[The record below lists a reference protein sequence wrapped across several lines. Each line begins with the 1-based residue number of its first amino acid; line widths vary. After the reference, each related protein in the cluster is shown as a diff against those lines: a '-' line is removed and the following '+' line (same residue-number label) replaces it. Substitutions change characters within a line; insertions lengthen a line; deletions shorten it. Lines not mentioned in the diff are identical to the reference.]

1 MSQINKIIAGRYQLT
16 KLIGQGGMADVYEA
30 EDLILKRTV
39 AVKIMR
45 SSLTGDP
52 VYVTRF
58 HREASAAAALSHKN
72 IVKIYD
78 VGDENDDYYIV
89 MEYVPGQTLK
99 ELIHKRG
106 ALHYVEA
113 VDIMKQVVSATAK
126 AHSIGIIHRDLKP
139 QNIMVTDSGVVK
151 IGDFGIAS
159 IQSLSQ
165 VTQTDTIMGSLH
177 YLAPE
182 IARGEKATAQSDIY
196 ALGIVFYELL
206 RGEVPF
212 NGESPVNIAL
222 KHMRDE
228 IPSVRSFNPS
238 IPQSVEN
245 IIIKATAKNIKDRY
259 LSASEMLDDL
269 NHCLDA
275 EHLNDEKISFVYE
288 EDDDLATI
296 VAEDKDFFTQSQP
309 HLPVDETEDENEK
322 PKRSKKKMMFIIGG
336 SIIAALV
343 VLLAIYFLFLQP
355 AQSFEMPDVVN
366 LKEEEAITLLEQQ
379 ELKVAD
385 HITYELSDTVEDG
398 IVIES
403 DPVAKTMVKKGD
415 EVSLVVSSGKYI
427 VIEDYVGK
435 SYDTVAAELEEL
447 GFEVNQESRID
458 ESSKG
463 TILEQSLEEGEKVD
477 PNSTNKTIT
486 FVVSQGYQAE
496 VPNVYGQD
504 ITKAKSILEDAGF
517 VVKLSVLDPPT
528 SVEEIKTMKINVVER
543 QSLDAFTTVYKKGE
557 EITLYYYNTK
567 PEIPETPTE
576 NNNTNNTTTTPS
588 TDTPANSQPTTET
601 STQ

>member
-1 MSQINKIIAGRYQLT
+1 MSLVNKTIAGRYQL
-16 KLIGQGGMADVYEA
+16 KRLIGQGGMADVYEA
-30 EDLILKRTV
+30 EDLILGRTV

-72 IVKIYD
+72 IVEIYD
-78 VGDENDDYYIV
+78 VGDEKDDYYIV

-126 AHSIGIIHRDLKP
+126 AHAIGIIHRDLKP

-228 IPSVRSFNPS
+228 IPSVRAFNPS

-245 IIIKATAKNIKDRY
+245 IIMKATAKNIKDRY
-259 LSASEMLDDL
+259 LSASDMLDDL
-269 NHCLDA
+269 NHCLEA
-275 EHLNDEKISFVYE
+275 EHMNDEKITFDYQ
-288 EDDDLATI
+288 EDEDLATI
-296 VAEDKDFFTQSQP
+296 VADDKDFFTQTHT
-309 HLPVDETEDENEK
+309 HLPIEEEKEEK
-322 PKRSKKKMMFIIGG
+322 PSSRSHKKMVMIIGA
-336 SIIAALV
+336 SVVAVLVILMAL
-343 VLLAIYFLFLQP
+343 YFFVMKP
-355 AQSFEMPDVVN
+355 SQSFEMPDVLN
-366 LKEEEAITLLEQQ
+366 LNKDEAVTLLE
-379 ELKVAD
+379 EKDLKVSD
-385 HITYELSDTVEDG
+385 NITYELSDDVEEG
-398 IVIES
+398 KVISS
-403 DPVAKTMVKKGD
+403 DPVARTQVKKGD
-415 EVSLVVSSGKYI
+415 EVSLVVSSGQYI

-435 SYDTVAAELEEL
+435 DYDSVASQLEDL
-447 GFEVNQESRID
+447 GFDVKKEEKID
-458 ESSKG
+458 EKSKG
-463 TILEQSLEEGEKVD
+463 TILEQSLEVGKKID
-477 PNSTNKTIT
+477 PNSDDKSIT
-486 FVVSQGYQAE
+486 LTVSQGYSAV

-504 ITKAKSILEDAGF
+504 VQKAKSILEEAGF
-517 VVKLSVLDPPT
+517 VVELNVLDPPT

-557 EITLYYYNTK
+557 KITLDYYNTK
-567 PEIPETPTE
+567 PEIPETPAE
-576 NNNTNNTTTTPS
+576 NTPTTPE
-588 TDTPANSQPTTET
+588 TNTPATSQPSENQTITN
-601 STQ
+601 Q

>member
-1 MSQINKIIAGRYQLT
+1 MSLVNKTIAGRYQL
-16 KLIGQGGMADVYEA
+16 KRLIGQGGMADVYEA
-30 EDLILKRTV
+30 EDLILGRTV

-72 IVKIYD
+72 IVEIYD
-78 VGDENDDYYIV
+78 VGDEKDDYYIV

-126 AHSIGIIHRDLKP
+126 AHAIGIIHRDLKP

-228 IPSVRSFNPS
+228 IPSVRAFNPS

-245 IIIKATAKNIKDRY
+245 IIMKATAKNIKDRY
-259 LSASEMLDDL
+259 LSASDMLDDL
-269 NHCLDA
+269 NHCLEA
-275 EHLNDEKISFVYE
+275 EHMNDEKITFDYQ
-288 EDDDLATI
+288 EDEDLATI
-296 VAEDKDFFTQSQP
+296 VADDKDFFTQTHT
-309 HLPVDETEDENEK
+309 HLPIEEEKEEK
-322 PKRSKKKMMFIIGG
+322 PSSRSHKKMVMIIGA
-336 SIIAALV
+336 SVVAVLVILMAL
-343 VLLAIYFLFLQP
+343 YFFVMKP
-355 AQSFEMPDVVN
+355 SQSFEMPDVLN
-366 LKEEEAITLLEQQ
+366 LNKDEAVTLLE
-379 ELKVAD
+379 EKDLKVSD
-385 HITYELSDTVEDG
+385 NITYELSDDVEEG
-398 IVIES
+398 KVISS
-403 DPVAKTMVKKGD
+403 DPVARTQVKKGD
-415 EVSLVVSSGKYI
+415 EVNLVVSSGQYI

-435 SYDTVAAELEEL
+435 DYDSVASQLEDL
-447 GFEVNQESRID
+447 GFDVKKEEKID
-458 ESSKG
+458 EKSKG
-463 TILEQSLEEGEKVD
+463 TILEQSLEVGKKID
-477 PNSTNKTIT
+477 PNSDDKSIT
-486 FVVSQGYQAE
+486 LTVSQGYSAV

-504 ITKAKSILEDAGF
+504 IQKAKSILEEAGF
-517 VVKLSVLDPPT
+517 VVELNVLDPPT

-557 EITLYYYNTK
+557 KITLDYYNTK
-567 PEIPETPTE
+567 PEIPETPAQ
-576 NNNTNNTTTTPS
+576 NTPTTPE
-588 TDTPANSQPTTET
+588 TNTPATSQPSENQTITN
-601 STQ
+601 Q

>member
-1 MSQINKIIAGRYQLT
+1 MSLVNKTIAGRYQL
-16 KLIGQGGMADVYEA
+16 KRLIGQGGMADVYEA
-30 EDLILKRTV
+30 EDLILGRTV

-72 IVKIYD
+72 IVEIYD
-78 VGDENDDYYIV
+78 VGDEKDDYYIV

-126 AHSIGIIHRDLKP
+126 AHAIGIIHRDLKP

-228 IPSVRSFNPS
+228 IPSVRAFNPS

-245 IIIKATAKNIKDRY
+245 IIMKATAKNIKDRY
-259 LSASEMLDDL
+259 LSASDMLDDL
-269 NHCLDA
+269 NHCLEA
-275 EHLNDEKISFVYE
+275 EHMNDEKITFDYQ
-288 EDDDLATI
+288 EDEDLATI
-296 VAEDKDFFTQSQP
+296 VADDKD
-309 HLPVDETEDENEK
+309 
-322 PKRSKKKMMFIIGG
+322 
-336 SIIAALV
+336 
-343 VLLAIYFLFLQP
+343 
-355 AQSFEMPDVVN
+355 
-366 LKEEEAITLLEQQ
+366 
-379 ELKVAD
+379 
-385 HITYELSDTVEDG
+385 
-398 IVIES
+398 
-403 DPVAKTMVKKGD
+403 
-415 EVSLVVSSGKYI
+415 
-427 VIEDYVGK
+427 
-435 SYDTVAAELEEL
+435 
-447 GFEVNQESRID
+447 
-458 ESSKG
+458 
-463 TILEQSLEEGEKVD
+463 
-477 PNSTNKTIT
+477 
-486 FVVSQGYQAE
+486 
-496 VPNVYGQD
+496 
-504 ITKAKSILEDAGF
+504 
-517 VVKLSVLDPPT
+517 
-528 SVEEIKTMKINVVER
+528 
-543 QSLDAFTTVYKKGE
+543 
-557 EITLYYYNTK
+557 
-567 PEIPETPTE
+567 
-576 NNNTNNTTTTPS
+576 
-588 TDTPANSQPTTET
+588 
-601 STQ
+601 

>member
-1 MSQINKIIAGRYQLT
+1 MSLVNKTIAGRYQL
-16 KLIGQGGMADVYEA
+16 KRLIGQGGMADVYEA
-30 EDLILKRTV
+30 EDLILGRTV

-72 IVKIYD
+72 IVEIYD
-78 VGDENDDYYIV
+78 VGDEKDDYYIV

-126 AHSIGIIHRDLKP
+126 AHAIGIIHRDLKP

-228 IPSVRSFNPS
+228 IPSVRAFNPS

-245 IIIKATAKNIKDRY
+245 IIMKATAKNIKDRY
-259 LSASEMLDDL
+259 LSASDMLDDL
-269 NHCLDA
+269 NHCLEA
-275 EHLNDEKISFVYE
+275 EHMNDEKITFDYQ
-288 EDDDLATI
+288 EDEDLATI
-296 VAEDKDFFTQSQP
+296 VADDKDFFTQTHT
-309 HLPVDETEDENEK
+309 HLPIEEEKEEK
-322 PKRSKKKMMFIIGG
+322 PSSRSHKKMVMIIGA
-336 SIIAALV
+336 SVVAVLVILMAL
-343 VLLAIYFLFLQP
+343 YFFVMKP
-355 AQSFEMPDVVN
+355 SQSFEMPDVLN
-366 LKEEEAITLLEQQ
+366 LNKDEAVTLLE
-379 ELKVAD
+379 EKDLKVSD
-385 HITYELSDTVEDG
+385 NITYELSDDVEEG
-398 IVIES
+398 KVISS
-403 DPVAKTMVKKGD
+403 DPVARTQVKKGD
-415 EVSLVVSSGKYI
+415 EVSLVVSSGQYI
-427 VIEDYVGK
+427 VIENYVGK
-435 SYDTVAAELEEL
+435 DYDSVASQLEDL
-447 GFEVNQESRID
+447 GFDVKKEEKID
-458 ESSKG
+458 EKSKG
-463 TILEQSLEEGEKVD
+463 TILEQSLEVGKKID
-477 PNSTNKTIT
+477 PNSDDKSIT
-486 FVVSQGYQAE
+486 LTVSQGYSAV

-504 ITKAKSILEDAGF
+504 IQKAKSILEEAGF
-517 VVKLSVLDPPT
+517 VVELNVLDPPT

-557 EITLYYYNTK
+557 KITLDYYNTK
-567 PEIPETPTE
+567 PEIPETPAE
-576 NNNTNNTTTTPS
+576 NMPTTPE
-588 TDTPANSQPTTET
+588 TNTPATSQPSENQTITN
-601 STQ
+601 Q

>member
-1 MSQINKIIAGRYQLT
+1 MSLVNKTIAGRYQL
-16 KLIGQGGMADVYEA
+16 KRLIGQGGMADVYEA
-30 EDLILKRTV
+30 EDLILGRTV

-72 IVKIYD
+72 IVEIYD
-78 VGDENDDYYIV
+78 VGDEKDDYYIV

-126 AHSIGIIHRDLKP
+126 AHAIGIIHRDLKP

-228 IPSVRSFNPS
+228 IPSVRAFNPS

-245 IIIKATAKNIKDRY
+245 IIMKATAKNIKDRY
-259 LSASEMLDDL
+259 LSASDMLDDL
-269 NHCLDA
+269 NHCLEA
-275 EHLNDEKISFVYE
+275 EHMNDEKITFDYQ
-288 EDDDLATI
+288 EDEDLATI
-296 VAEDKDFFTQSQP
+296 VADDKDFFTQTHT
-309 HLPVDETEDENEK
+309 HLPIEEEKEEK
-322 PKRSKKKMMFIIGG
+322 PSSRSHKKMVMIIGA
-336 SIIAALV
+336 SVVAVLV
-343 VLLAIYFLFLQP
+343 ILMVLYFFVMKP
-355 AQSFEMPDVVN
+355 SQSFEMPDVLN
-366 LKEEEAITLLEQQ
+366 LNKDEAVTLLE
-379 ELKVAD
+379 EKDLKVSD
-385 HITYELSDTVEDG
+385 NITYELSDDVEEG
-398 IVIES
+398 KVISS
-403 DPVAKTMVKKGD
+403 DPVARTQVKKGD
-415 EVSLVVSSGKYI
+415 EVSLVVSSGQYI

-435 SYDTVAAELEEL
+435 DYGSVASQLEDL
-447 GFEVNQESRID
+447 GFDVKKEEKID
-458 ESSKG
+458 EKSKG
-463 TILEQSLEEGEKVD
+463 TILEQSLEVGKKID
-477 PNSTNKTIT
+477 PNSDDKSIT
-486 FVVSQGYQAE
+486 LTVSQGYSAV

-504 ITKAKSILEDAGF
+504 IQKAKSILEEAGF
-517 VVKLSVLDPPT
+517 VVELNVLDPPT

-557 EITLYYYNTK
+557 KITLDYYNTK
-567 PEIPETPTE
+567 PEIPETPAE
-576 NNNTNNTTTTPS
+576 NTPTTPE
-588 TDTPANSQPTTET
+588 TNTPATSQPSENQTITN
-601 STQ
+601 Q

>member
-1 MSQINKIIAGRYQLT
+1 MSLVNKTIAGRYQL
-16 KLIGQGGMADVYEA
+16 KRLIGQGGMADVYEA
-30 EDLILKRTV
+30 EDLILGRTV

-72 IVKIYD
+72 IVEIYD
-78 VGDENDDYYIV
+78 VGDEKDDYYIV

-126 AHSIGIIHRDLKP
+126 AHAIGIIHRDLKP

-228 IPSVRSFNPS
+228 IPSVRAFNPS

-245 IIIKATAKNIKDRY
+245 IIMKATAKNIKDRY
-259 LSASEMLDDL
+259 LSASDMLDDL
-269 NHCLDA
+269 NHCLEA
-275 EHLNDEKISFVYE
+275 EHMNDEKITFDYQ
-288 EDDDLATI
+288 EDEDLATI
-296 VAEDKDFFTQSQP
+296 VADDKDFFTQTHT
-309 HLPVDETEDENEK
+309 HLPIEEEKEEK
-322 PKRSKKKMMFIIGG
+322 PSSRSHKKMVMIIGA
-336 SIIAALV
+336 SVVAVLVILMAL
-343 VLLAIYFLFLQP
+343 YFFVMKP
-355 AQSFEMPDVVN
+355 SQSFEMPDVLN
-366 LKEEEAITLLEQQ
+366 LNKDEAVTLLE
-379 ELKVAD
+379 EKDLKVSD
-385 HITYELSDTVEDG
+385 NITYELSDDVEEGKG
-398 IVIES
+398 ISS
-403 DPVAKTMVKKGD
+403 DPVARTQVKKGD
-415 EVSLVVSSGKYI
+415 EVSLVVSSGQYI

-435 SYDTVAAELEEL
+435 DYDSVASQLEDL
-447 GFEVNQESRID
+447 GFDVKKEEKID
-458 ESSKG
+458 EKSKG
-463 TILEQSLEEGEKVD
+463 TILEQSLEVGKKID
-477 PNSTNKTIT
+477 PNSDDKSIT
-486 FVVSQGYQAE
+486 LTVSQGYSAV

-504 ITKAKSILEDAGF
+504 IQKAKSILEEAGF
-517 VVKLSVLDPPT
+517 VVELNVLDPPT

-557 EITLYYYNTK
+557 KITLDYYNTK
-567 PEIPETPTE
+567 PEIPETPAE
-576 NNNTNNTTTTPS
+576 NTPTTPE
-588 TDTPANSQPTTET
+588 TNTPATSQPSENQTITN
-601 STQ
+601 Q

>member
-1 MSQINKIIAGRYQLT
+1 MSMINKKIAGRYQL
-16 KLIGQGGMADVYEA
+16 KRLIGQGGMADVYEA
-30 EDLILKRTV
+30 EDLILGRTV

-72 IVKIYD
+72 IVEIYD
-78 VGDENDDYYIV
+78 VGDEKDDYYIV

-182 IARGEKATAQSDIY
+182 IARGEKASAQSDLY

-245 IIIKATAKNIKDRY
+245 IIMKATAKNIKDRY
-259 LSASEMLDDL
+259 LNASDMLDDL
-269 NHCLDA
+269 NHCLEA
-275 EHLNDEKISFVYE
+275 EHMNDEKITFDYQ
-288 EDDDLATI
+288 EDEDLATI
-296 VAEDKDFFTQSQP
+296 VADDKDFFTQTHT
-309 HLPVDETEDENEK
+309 HLPIEEEKEEK
-322 PKRSKKKMMFIIGG
+322 PSSRSHKKMVMIITA
-336 SIIAALV
+336 SVVAVLVILIAL
-343 VLLAIYFLFLQP
+343 YFFVMKP
-355 AQSFEMPDVVN
+355 SQSFEMPDVLN
-366 LKEEEAITLLEQQ
+366 LNEKEAITLLEQK
-379 ELKVAD
+379 ELKVANN
-385 HITYELSDTVEDG
+385 ITYELSDDVEEG
-398 IVIES
+398 KVISS
-403 DPVAKTMVKKGD
+403 DPVARTQVKKGD
-415 EVSLVVSSGKYI
+415 EVSLVVSSGQYI

-435 SYDTVAAELEEL
+435 NYDSVVSQLKDL
-447 GFEVNQESRID
+447 GFDVKKEEKID
-458 ESSKG
+458 EQSKG
-463 TILEQSLEEGEKVD
+463 TILEQSLDAGEKID
-477 PNSTNKTIT
+477 PNSDNKSIT
-486 FVVSQGYQAE
+486 LTVSQGYSAV

-504 ITKAKSILEDAGF
+504 IQKAKSILEEAGF
-517 VVKLSVLDPPT
+517 VVELNVLEPPT

-543 QSLDAFTTVYKKGE
+543 QSIDAFTTVYKKGE
-557 EITLYYYNTK
+557 KITLDYYNTK
-567 PEIPETPTE
+567 PEIPETPAE
-576 NNNTNNTTTTPS
+576 NTPTTPETNTPATSQPNENQTTT
-588 TDTPANSQPTTET
+588 NQ
-601 STQ
+601 

>member
-1 MSQINKIIAGRYQLT
+1 MSLVNKTIAGRYQL
-16 KLIGQGGMADVYEA
+16 KRLIGQGGMADVYEA
-30 EDLILKRTV
+30 EDLILGRTV

-72 IVKIYD
+72 IVEIYD
-78 VGDENDDYYIV
+78 VGDEKDDYYIV

-126 AHSIGIIHRDLKP
+126 AHAIGIIHRDLKP

-228 IPSVRSFNPS
+228 IPSVRAFNPS

-245 IIIKATAKNIKDRY
+245 IIMKATAKNIKDRY
-259 LSASEMLDDL
+259 LSASDMLDDL
-269 NHCLDA
+269 NHCLEA
-275 EHLNDEKISFVYE
+275 EHMNDEKITFDYQ
-288 EDDDLATI
+288 EDEDLATI
-296 VAEDKDFFTQSQP
+296 VADDKDFFTQTHT
-309 HLPVDETEDENEK
+309 HLPIEEEKEEK
-322 PKRSKKKMMFIIGG
+322 PSSRSHKKMVMIIGA
-336 SIIAALV
+336 SVVAVLVILMAL
-343 VLLAIYFLFLQP
+343 YFFVMKP
-355 AQSFEMPDVVN
+355 SQSFEMPDVVN
-366 LKEEEAITLLEQQ
+366 LTEAEAITLLEDRGLQV
-379 ELKVAD
+379 KGHV
-385 HITYELSDTVEDG
+385 TYELSDDVEEG
-398 IVIES
+398 KVIES
-403 DPVAKTMVKKGD
+403 DPLAKANVKKGD
-415 EVSLVVSSGKYI
+415 EVHLVVSSGQYI

-435 SYDTVAAELEEL
+435 DYDTIADQLEEL
-447 GFEVNQESRID
+447 GFKVNKEDRID
-458 ESSKG
+458 EASKG
-463 TILEQSLEEGEKVD
+463 TILEQSLDAGEKID
-477 PNSTNKTIT
+477 PNSDNKTIT
-486 FVVSQGYQAE
+486 LTVSQGYSAE

-504 ITKAKSILEDAGF
+504 IQKAKSILTEAGF
-517 VVKLSVLDPPT
+517 TVELSVLEPPT
-528 SVEEIKTMKINVVER
+528 SVEEIKTMKINVVEE
-543 QSLDAFTTVYKKGE
+543 QSLAAFTTVYKKGE
-557 EITLYYYNTK
+557 KIVLYYYDKK
-567 PEIPETPTE
+567 PEIPETPAENE
-576 NNNTNNTTTTPS
+576 NNNTTTPS
-588 TDTPANSQPTTET
+588 TDTPS
-601 STQ
+601 S

>member
-1 MSQINKIIAGRYQLT
+1 MSLVNKTIAGRYQL
-16 KLIGQGGMADVYEA
+16 KRLIGQGGMADVYEA
-30 EDLILKRTV
+30 EDLILGRTV

-72 IVKIYD
+72 IVEIYD
-78 VGDENDDYYIV
+78 VGDEKDDYYIV

-126 AHSIGIIHRDLKP
+126 AHAIGIIHRDLKP

-228 IPSVRSFNPS
+228 IPSVRAFNPS

-245 IIIKATAKNIKDRY
+245 IIMKATAKNIKDRY
-259 LSASEMLDDL
+259 LSASDMLDDL
-269 NHCLDA
+269 NHCLEA
-275 EHLNDEKISFVYE
+275 EHMNDEKITFDYQ
-288 EDDDLATI
+288 EDEDLATI
-296 VAEDKDFFTQSQP
+296 VADDKDFFTQTHT
-309 HLPVDETEDENEK
+309 HLPIEEEKEEK
-322 PKRSKKKMMFIIGG
+322 PSSRSHKKMVMIIGA
-336 SIIAALV
+336 SVVAVLVILMAL
-343 VLLAIYFLFLQP
+343 YFFVMKP
-355 AQSFEMPDVVN
+355 SQSFEMPDVLN
-366 LKEEEAITLLEQQ
+366 LNKDEAVTLLE
-379 ELKVAD
+379 EKDLKVSD
-385 HITYELSDTVEDG
+385 NITYELSDDVEEG
-398 IVIES
+398 KVISS
-403 DPVAKTMVKKGD
+403 DPVARTQVKKGD
-415 EVSLVVSSGKYI
+415 EVSLVVSSGQYI

-435 SYDTVAAELEEL
+435 DYDSVASQLEDL
-447 GFEVNQESRID
+447 GFDVKKEEKID
-458 ESSKG
+458 EKSRG
-463 TILEQSLEEGEKVD
+463 TILEQSLEVGKKID
-477 PNSTNKTIT
+477 PNSDDKSIT
-486 FVVSQGYQAE
+486 LTVSQGYSAV

-504 ITKAKSILEDAGF
+504 IQKAKSILEEAGF
-517 VVKLSVLDPPT
+517 VVELNVLDPPT

-557 EITLYYYNTK
+557 KITLDYYNTK
-567 PEIPETPTE
+567 PEIPETPAE
-576 NNNTNNTTTTPS
+576 NTPTTPE
-588 TDTPANSQPTTET
+588 TNTPATSQPSENQTITN
-601 STQ
+601 Q

>member
-1 MSQINKIIAGRYQLT
+1 MSLVNKTIAGRYQL
-16 KLIGQGGMADVYEA
+16 KRLIGQGGMADVYEA
-30 EDLILKRTV
+30 EDLILGRTV

-72 IVKIYD
+72 IVEIYD
-78 VGDENDDYYIV
+78 VGDEKDDYYIV

-126 AHSIGIIHRDLKP
+126 AHAIGIIHRDLKP

-228 IPSVRSFNPS
+228 IPSVRAFNPS

-245 IIIKATAKNIKDRY
+245 IIMKATAKNIKDRY
-259 LSASEMLDDL
+259 LSASDMLDDL
-269 NHCLDA
+269 NHCLEA
-275 EHLNDEKISFVYE
+275 EHMNDEKITFDYQ
-288 EDDDLATI
+288 EDEDLATI
-296 VAEDKDFFTQSQP
+296 VADDKDFFTQTHT
-309 HLPVDETEDENEK
+309 HLPIEEEKEEK
-322 PKRSKKKMMFIIGG
+322 PSSRSHKKMVMIIGA
-336 SIIAALV
+336 SVVAVLVILMAL
-343 VLLAIYFLFLQP
+343 YFFVMKP
-355 AQSFEMPDVVN
+355 SQSFEMPDVLN
-366 LKEEEAITLLEQQ
+366 LNKDEAVTLLE
-379 ELKVAD
+379 EKDLKVSD
-385 HITYELSDTVEDG
+385 NITYELSDDVEEG
-398 IVIES
+398 KVISS
-403 DPVAKTMVKKGD
+403 DPVARTQVKKGN
-415 EVSLVVSSGKYI
+415 EVSLVVSSGQYI

-435 SYDTVAAELEEL
+435 DYDSVASQLEDL
-447 GFEVNQESRID
+447 GFDVKKEEKID
-458 ESSKG
+458 EKSIG
-463 TILEQSLEEGEKVD
+463 TILEQSLEVGKKID
-477 PNSTNKTIT
+477 PNSDDKSIT
-486 FVVSQGYQAE
+486 LTVSQGYSAV

-504 ITKAKSILEDAGF
+504 IQKAKSILEEAGF
-517 VVKLSVLDPPT
+517 VVELNVLDPPT

-557 EITLYYYNTK
+557 KITLDYYNTK
-567 PEIPETPTE
+567 PEIPETPAE
-576 NNNTNNTTTTPS
+576 NTPTTPE
-588 TDTPANSQPTTET
+588 TNTPATSQPSENQTITN
-601 STQ
+601 Q

>member
-1 MSQINKIIAGRYQLT
+1 MSLVNKTIAGRYQL
-16 KLIGQGGMADVYEA
+16 KRLIGQGGMADVYEA
-30 EDLILKRTV
+30 EDLILGRTV

-72 IVKIYD
+72 IVEIYD
-78 VGDENDDYYIV
+78 VGDEKDDYYIV

-126 AHSIGIIHRDLKP
+126 AHAIGIIHRDLKP

-228 IPSVRSFNPS
+228 IPSVRAFNPS

-245 IIIKATAKNIKDRY
+245 IIMKATAKNIKDRY
-259 LSASEMLDDL
+259 LSASDMLDDL
-269 NHCLDA
+269 NHCLEA
-275 EHLNDEKISFVYE
+275 EHMNDEKITFDYQ
-288 EDDDLATI
+288 EDEDLATI
-296 VAEDKDFFTQSQP
+296 VADDKDFFTQTHT
-309 HLPVDETEDENEK
+309 HLPIEEEKEEK
-322 PKRSKKKMMFIIGG
+322 PSSRSHKKMVMIIGA
-336 SIIAALV
+336 SVVAVLVILIAL
-343 VLLAIYFLFLQP
+343 YFFVMKP
-355 AQSFEMPDVVN
+355 SQSFEMPDVLN
-366 LKEEEAITLLEQQ
+366 LNKDEAVTLLE
-379 ELKVAD
+379 EKDLKVSD
-385 HITYELSDTVEDG
+385 NITYELSDDVEEG
-398 IVIES
+398 KVISS
-403 DPVAKTMVKKGD
+403 DPVARTQVKKGD
-415 EVSLVVSSGKYI
+415 EVSLVVSSGQYI

-435 SYDTVAAELEEL
+435 DYDSVASQLEDL
-447 GFEVNQESRID
+447 GFDVKKEEKID
-458 ESSKG
+458 EKSKG
-463 TILEQSLEEGEKVD
+463 TILEQSLEVGKKID
-477 PNSTNKTIT
+477 PNSDDKSIT
-486 FVVSQGYQAE
+486 LTVSQGYSAV

-504 ITKAKSILEDAGF
+504 IQKAKSILEEAGF
-517 VVKLSVLDPPT
+517 VVELNVLDPPT

-557 EITLYYYNTK
+557 KITLDYYNTK
-567 PEIPETPTE
+567 PEIPETPAG
-576 NNNTNNTTTTPS
+576 NTPTTPE
-588 TDTPANSQPTTET
+588 TNTPATSQPSENQTITN
-601 STQ
+601 Q

>member
-1 MSQINKIIAGRYQLT
+1 MSLVNKTIAGRYQL
-16 KLIGQGGMADVYEA
+16 KRLIGQGGMADVYEA
-30 EDLILKRTV
+30 EDLILGRTV

-72 IVKIYD
+72 IVEIYD
-78 VGDENDDYYIV
+78 VGDEKDDYYIV

-126 AHSIGIIHRDLKP
+126 AHAIGIIHRDLKP

-151 IGDFGIAS
+151 IGDFGIVS

-228 IPSVRSFNPS
+228 IPSVRAFNPS

-245 IIIKATAKNIKDRY
+245 IIMKATAKNIKDRY
-259 LSASEMLDDL
+259 LSASDMLDDL
-269 NHCLDA
+269 NHCLEA
-275 EHLNDEKISFVYE
+275 EHMNDEKITFDYQ
-288 EDDDLATI
+288 EDEDLATI
-296 VAEDKDFFTQSQP
+296 VADDKDFFTQTHT
-309 HLPVDETEDENEK
+309 HLPIEEEKEEK
-322 PKRSKKKMMFIIGG
+322 PSSRSHKKMVMIIGA
-336 SIIAALV
+336 SVVAVLVILMAL
-343 VLLAIYFLFLQP
+343 YFFVMKP
-355 AQSFEMPDVVN
+355 SQSFEMPDVLN
-366 LKEEEAITLLEQQ
+366 LNKDEAVTLLE
-379 ELKVAD
+379 EKDLKVSD
-385 HITYELSDTVEDG
+385 NITYELSDDVEEG
-398 IVIES
+398 KVISS
-403 DPVAKTMVKKGD
+403 DPVARTQVKKGD
-415 EVSLVVSSGKYI
+415 EVSLVVSSGQYI
-427 VIEDYVGK
+427 VIENYVGK
-435 SYDTVAAELEEL
+435 DYDSVASQLEDL
-447 GFEVNQESRID
+447 GFDVKKEEKID
-458 ESSKG
+458 EKSKG
-463 TILEQSLEEGEKVD
+463 TILEQSLEVGKKID
-477 PNSTNKTIT
+477 PNSDDKSIT
-486 FVVSQGYQAE
+486 LTVSQGYSAV

-504 ITKAKSILEDAGF
+504 IQKARSILEEAGF
-517 VVKLSVLDPPT
+517 VVELNVLDPPT
-528 SVEEIKTMKINVVER
+528 SVEEIKTMKINVVEK

-557 EITLYYYNTK
+557 KITLDYYNTK
-567 PEIPETPTE
+567 PEIPETPAE
-576 NNNTNNTTTTPS
+576 NTPTTPE
-588 TDTPANSQPTTET
+588 TNTPATSQPSENQTITN
-601 STQ
+601 Q

>member
-1 MSQINKIIAGRYQLT
+1 MSLVNKTIAGRYQL
-16 KLIGQGGMADVYEA
+16 KRLIGQGGMADVYEA
-30 EDLILKRTV
+30 EDLILGRTV

-72 IVKIYD
+72 IVEIYD
-78 VGDENDDYYIV
+78 VGDEKDDYYIV

-126 AHSIGIIHRDLKP
+126 AHAIGIIHRDLKP

-228 IPSVRSFNPS
+228 IPSVRAFNPS

-245 IIIKATAKNIKDRY
+245 IIMKATAKNIKDRY
-259 LSASEMLDDL
+259 LSASDMLDDL
-269 NHCLDA
+269 NHCLEA
-275 EHLNDEKISFVYE
+275 EHMNDEKITFDYQ
-288 EDDDLATI
+288 EDEDLATI
-296 VAEDKDFFTQSQP
+296 VADDKDFFTQTHT
-309 HLPVDETEDENEK
+309 HLPIEEEKEEK
-322 PKRSKKKMMFIIGG
+322 PSSRSHKKMVMIIGA
-336 SIIAALV
+336 SVVAVLVILMAL
-343 VLLAIYFLFLQP
+343 YFFVMKP
-355 AQSFEMPDVVN
+355 SQSFEMPDVLN
-366 LKEEEAITLLEQQ
+366 LNKDEAVTLLE
-379 ELKVAD
+379 EKDLKVSD
-385 HITYELSDTVEDG
+385 NITYELSDDVEEG
-398 IVIES
+398 KVISS
-403 DPVAKTMVKKGD
+403 DPVARTQVKKGE
-415 EVSLVVSSGKYI
+415 EVSLVVSSGQYI
-427 VIEDYVGK
+427 VIENYVGK
-435 SYDTVAAELEEL
+435 DYDSVVSQLEDL
-447 GFEVNQESRID
+447 GFDVKKEEKID
-458 ESSKG
+458 EKSKG
-463 TILEQSLEEGEKVD
+463 TILEQSLEVGKKID
-477 PNSTNKTIT
+477 PNSDDKSIT
-486 FVVSQGYQAE
+486 LTVSQGYSAV

-504 ITKAKSILEDAGF
+504 IQKAKSILEEAGF
-517 VVKLSVLDPPT
+517 VVELNVLDPPT

-557 EITLYYYNTK
+557 KITLDYYNTK
-567 PEIPETPTE
+567 PEIPETPAE
-576 NNNTNNTTTTPS
+576 NTPTTPE
-588 TDTPANSQPTTET
+588 TNTPATSQPSENQTITN
-601 STQ
+601 Q

>member
-1 MSQINKIIAGRYQLT
+1 MSLVNKTIAGRYQL
-16 KLIGQGGMADVYEA
+16 KRLIGQGGMADVYEA
-30 EDLILKRTV
+30 EDLILGRTV

-72 IVKIYD
+72 IVEIYD
-78 VGDENDDYYIV
+78 VGDEKDDYYIV

-126 AHSIGIIHRDLKP
+126 AHAIGIIHRDLKP

-228 IPSVRSFNPS
+228 IPSVRVFNPS

-245 IIIKATAKNIKDRY
+245 IIMKATAKNIKDRY
-259 LSASEMLDDL
+259 LSASDMLDDL
-269 NHCLDA
+269 NHCLEA
-275 EHLNDEKISFVYE
+275 EHMNDEKITFDYQ
-288 EDDDLATI
+288 EDEDLATI
-296 VAEDKDFFTQSQP
+296 VADDKDFFTQTHT
-309 HLPVDETEDENEK
+309 HLPIEEEKEEK
-322 PKRSKKKMMFIIGG
+322 PSSRSHKKMVMIIGA
-336 SIIAALV
+336 SVVAVLVILMAL
-343 VLLAIYFLFLQP
+343 YFFVMKP
-355 AQSFEMPDVVN
+355 SQSFEMPDVLN
-366 LKEEEAITLLEQQ
+366 LNKDEAVTLLE
-379 ELKVAD
+379 EKDLKVSD
-385 HITYELSDTVEDG
+385 NITYELSDDVEEG
-398 IVIES
+398 KVISS
-403 DPVAKTMVKKGD
+403 DPVARTQVKKGD
-415 EVSLVVSSGKYI
+415 EVSLVVSSGQYI

-435 SYDTVAAELEEL
+435 DYDSVASQLEDL
-447 GFEVNQESRID
+447 GFDVKKEEKID
-458 ESSKG
+458 EKSKG
-463 TILEQSLEEGEKVD
+463 TILEQSLEVGKKID
-477 PNSTNKTIT
+477 PNSDDKSIT
-486 FVVSQGYQAE
+486 LTVSQGYSAV

-504 ITKAKSILEDAGF
+504 IQKAKSILEEAGF
-517 VVKLSVLDPPT
+517 VVELNVLDPPT

-557 EITLYYYNTK
+557 KITLDYYNTK
-567 PEIPETPTE
+567 PEIPETPAE
-576 NNNTNNTTTTPS
+576 NTPTTPE
-588 TDTPANSQPTTET
+588 TNTPATSQPSENQTITN
-601 STQ
+601 Q

>member
-1 MSQINKIIAGRYQLT
+1 MSLVNKTIAGRYQL
-16 KLIGQGGMADVYEA
+16 KRLIGQGGMADVYEA
-30 EDLILKRTV
+30 EDLILGRTV

-72 IVKIYD
+72 IVEIYD
-78 VGDENDDYYIV
+78 VGDEKDDYYIV

-126 AHSIGIIHRDLKP
+126 AHAIGIIHRDLKP

-228 IPSVRSFNPS
+228 IPSVRAFNPS

-245 IIIKATAKNIKDRY
+245 IIMKATAKNIKDRY
-259 LSASEMLDDL
+259 LSASDMLDDL
-269 NHCLDA
+269 NHCLEA
-275 EHLNDEKISFVYE
+275 EHMNDEKITFDYQ
-288 EDDDLATI
+288 EDEDLATI
-296 VAEDKDFFTQSQP
+296 VADDKDFFTQTHT
-309 HLPVDETEDENEK
+309 HLPIEEEKEEK
-322 PKRSKKKMMFIIGG
+322 PSSRSHKKMVMIIGA
-336 SIIAALV
+336 SVVAVLVILMAL
-343 VLLAIYFLFLQP
+343 YFFVMKP
-355 AQSFEMPDVVN
+355 SQSFEMPDVLN
-366 LKEEEAITLLEQQ
+366 LNKDEAVTLLE
-379 ELKVAD
+379 EKDLKVSD
-385 HITYELSDTVEDG
+385 NITYELSDDVEEG
-398 IVIES
+398 KVISS
-403 DPVAKTMVKKGD
+403 DPVARTQVKKGD
-415 EVSLVVSSGKYI
+415 EVSLVVSSGQYI

-435 SYDTVAAELEEL
+435 DYDSVASQLEDL
-447 GFEVNQESRID
+447 GFDVKKEEKID
-458 ESSKG
+458 EKSKG
-463 TILEQSLEEGEKVD
+463 TILEQSLEVGKKID
-477 PNSTNKTIT
+477 PNSDDKSIT
-486 FVVSQGYQAE
+486 LTVSQGYSAV

-504 ITKAKSILEDAGF
+504 IQKARSILEEAGF
-517 VVKLSVLDPPT
+517 VVELNVLD
-528 SVEEIKTMKINVVER
+528 S
-543 QSLDAFTTVYKKGE
+543 
-557 EITLYYYNTK
+557 
-567 PEIPETPTE
+567 
-576 NNNTNNTTTTPS
+576 
-588 TDTPANSQPTTET
+588 ANFC
-601 STQ
+601 

>member
-1 MSQINKIIAGRYQLT
+1 MSLVNKTIAGRYQL
-16 KLIGQGGMADVYEA
+16 KRLIGQGGMADVYEA
-30 EDLILKRTV
+30 EDLILGRTV

-72 IVKIYD
+72 IVEIYD
-78 VGDENDDYYIV
+78 VGDEKDDYYIV

-126 AHSIGIIHRDLKP
+126 AHAIGIIHRDLKP

-228 IPSVRSFNPS
+228 IPSVRAFNPS

-245 IIIKATAKNIKDRY
+245 IIMKATAKNIKDRY
-259 LSASEMLDDL
+259 LSASDMLDDL
-269 NHCLDA
+269 NHCLEA
-275 EHLNDEKISFVYE
+275 EHMNDEKITFDYQ
-288 EDDDLATI
+288 EDEDLATI
-296 VAEDKDFFTQSQP
+296 VADDKDFFTQTHT
-309 HLPVDETEDENEK
+309 HLPIEEEKEEK
-322 PKRSKKKMMFIIGG
+322 PSSRSHKKMVMIIGA
-336 SIIAALV
+336 SVLAVLDILMAL
-343 VLLAIYFLFLQP
+343 YFFVMKP
-355 AQSFEMPDVVN
+355 SQSFEMPDVLN
-366 LKEEEAITLLEQQ
+366 LNKDEAVTLLE
-379 ELKVAD
+379 EKDLKVSD
-385 HITYELSDTVEDG
+385 NITYELSDDVEEG
-398 IVIES
+398 KVISS
-403 DPVAKTMVKKGD
+403 DPVARTQVKKGD
-415 EVSLVVSSGKYI
+415 EVSLVVSSGQYI
-427 VIEDYVGK
+427 VIENYVGK
-435 SYDTVAAELEEL
+435 DYDSVASQLEDL
-447 GFEVNQESRID
+447 GFDVKKEEKID
-458 ESSKG
+458 EKSKG
-463 TILEQSLEEGEKVD
+463 TILEQSLEVGKKID
-477 PNSTNKTIT
+477 PNSDDKSIT
-486 FVVSQGYQAE
+486 LTVSQGYSAV

-504 ITKAKSILEDAGF
+504 IQKAKSILEEAGF
-517 VVKLSVLDPPT
+517 VVELNVLDPPT
-528 SVEEIKTMKINVVER
+528 SVEEIKTMKINVVEK

-557 EITLYYYNTK
+557 KITLDYYNTK
-567 PEIPETPTE
+567 PEIPETPAE
-576 NNNTNNTTTTPS
+576 NTPTTPE
-588 TDTPANSQPTTET
+588 TNTPATSQPSENQTITN
-601 STQ
+601 Q

>member
-1 MSQINKIIAGRYQLT
+1 MSLVNKTIAGRYQL
-16 KLIGQGGMADVYEA
+16 KRLIGQGGMADVYEA
-30 EDLILKRTV
+30 EDLILGRTV

-72 IVKIYD
+72 IVEIYD
-78 VGDENDDYYIV
+78 VGDEKDDYYIV

-126 AHSIGIIHRDLKP
+126 AHAIGIIHRDLKP

-228 IPSVRSFNPS
+228 IPSVRAFNPS

-245 IIIKATAKNIKDRY
+245 IIMKATAKNIKDRY
-259 LSASEMLDDL
+259 LSASDMLDDL
-269 NHCLDA
+269 NHCLEA
-275 EHLNDEKISFVYE
+275 EHMNDEKITFDYQ
-288 EDDDLATI
+288 EDEDLATI
-296 VAEDKDFFTQSQP
+296 VADDKDFFTQTHT
-309 HLPVDETEDENEK
+309 HLPIEEEKEEK
-322 PKRSKKKMMFIIGG
+322 PSSRSHKKMVMIIGA
-336 SIIAALV
+336 SVVAVLVILMAL
-343 VLLAIYFLFLQP
+343 YFFVMKP
-355 AQSFEMPDVVN
+355 SQSFEMPDVLN
-366 LKEEEAITLLEQQ
+366 LNKDEAVTLLE
-379 ELKVAD
+379 EKGLKVSD
-385 HITYELSDTVEDG
+385 NITYELSDDVEEG
-398 IVIES
+398 KVISS
-403 DPVAKTMVKKGD
+403 DPVARTQVKKGD
-415 EVSLVVSSGKYI
+415 EVSLVVSSGQYI
-427 VIEDYVGK
+427 VIENYVGK
-435 SYDTVAAELEEL
+435 DYDSVASQLEDL
-447 GFEVNQESRID
+447 GFDVKKEEKID
-458 ESSKG
+458 EKSKG
-463 TILEQSLEEGEKVD
+463 TILEQSLEVGKKID
-477 PNSTNKTIT
+477 PNSDDKSIT
-486 FVVSQGYQAE
+486 LTVSQGYSAV

-504 ITKAKSILEDAGF
+504 IQKAKSILEEAGF
-517 VVKLSVLDPPT
+517 VVELNVLDPPT

-557 EITLYYYNTK
+557 KITLDYYNTK
-567 PEIPETPTE
+567 PEIPETPAG
-576 NNNTNNTTTTPS
+576 NTPTTPE
-588 TDTPANSQPTTET
+588 TNTPATSQPSENQTITN
-601 STQ
+601 Q

>member
-1 MSQINKIIAGRYQLT
+1 MSLVNKTIAGRYQL
-16 KLIGQGGMADVYEA
+16 KRLIGQGGMADVYEA
-30 EDLILKRTV
+30 EDLILGRTV

-72 IVKIYD
+72 IVEIYD
-78 VGDENDDYYIV
+78 VGDEKDDYYIV

-126 AHSIGIIHRDLKP
+126 AHAIGIIHRDLKP

-228 IPSVRSFNPS
+228 IPSVRAFNPS

-245 IIIKATAKNIKDRY
+245 IIMKATAKNIKDRY
-259 LSASEMLDDL
+259 LSASDMLDDL
-269 NHCLDA
+269 NHCLEA
-275 EHLNDEKISFVYE
+275 EHMNDEKITFDYQ
-288 EDDDLATI
+288 EDEDLATI
-296 VAEDKDFFTQSQP
+296 VADDKDFFTQTHT
-309 HLPVDETEDENEK
+309 HLPIEEEKEEK
-322 PKRSKKKMMFIIGG
+322 PSSRSHKKTVMIIGA
-336 SIIAALV
+336 SVVAVLVILMAL
-343 VLLAIYFLFLQP
+343 YFFVMKP
-355 AQSFEMPDVVN
+355 SQSFEMPDVLN
-366 LKEEEAITLLEQQ
+366 LNKDEAVTLLE
-379 ELKVAD
+379 EKDLKVSD
-385 HITYELSDTVEDG
+385 NITYELSDDVEEG
-398 IVIES
+398 KVISS
-403 DPVAKTMVKKGD
+403 DPVARTQVKKGD
-415 EVSLVVSSGKYI
+415 EVSLVVSSGQYI
-427 VIEDYVGK
+427 VIENYVGK
-435 SYDTVAAELEEL
+435 DYDSVASQLEDL
-447 GFEVNQESRID
+447 GFDVKKEEKID
-458 ESSKG
+458 EKSKG
-463 TILEQSLEEGEKVD
+463 TILEQSLEVGKKID
-477 PNSTNKTIT
+477 PNSDDKSIT
-486 FVVSQGYQAE
+486 LTVSQGYSAV

-504 ITKAKSILEDAGF
+504 IQKAKSILEEAGF
-517 VVKLSVLDPPT
+517 VVELNVLDPPT

-557 EITLYYYNTK
+557 KITLDYYNTK
-567 PEIPETPTE
+567 PEIPETPAE
-576 NNNTNNTTTTPS
+576 NTPTTPE
-588 TDTPANSQPTTET
+588 TNTPATSQPSENQTITN
-601 STQ
+601 Q

>member
-1 MSQINKIIAGRYQLT
+1 MSLVNKTIAGRYQL
-16 KLIGQGGMADVYEA
+16 KRLIGQGGMADVYEA
-30 EDLILKRTV
+30 EDLILGRTV

-72 IVKIYD
+72 IVEIYD
-78 VGDENDDYYIV
+78 VGDEKDDYYIV

-126 AHSIGIIHRDLKP
+126 AHAIGIIHRDLKP

-228 IPSVRSFNPS
+228 IPSVRAFNPS

-245 IIIKATAKNIKDRY
+245 IIMKATAKNIKDRY
-259 LSASEMLDDL
+259 LSASDMLDDL
-269 NHCLDA
+269 NHCLEA
-275 EHLNDEKISFVYE
+275 EHMNDEKITFDYQ
-288 EDDDLATI
+288 EDEDLATI
-296 VAEDKDFFTQSQP
+296 VADDKDFFTQTHT
-309 HLPVDETEDENEK
+309 HLPIEEEKEEK
-322 PKRSKKKMMFIIGG
+322 PSSRSHKKMVMIIGA
-336 SIIAALV
+336 SVVAVLVILMAL
-343 VLLAIYFLFLQP
+343 YFFVMKP
-355 AQSFEMPDVVN
+355 SQSFEMPDVLN
-366 LKEEEAITLLEQQ
+366 LNKDEAVTLLE
-379 ELKVAD
+379 EKDLKVSD
-385 HITYELSDTVEDG
+385 NITYELSDDVEEG
-398 IVIES
+398 KVISS
-403 DPVAKTMVKKGD
+403 DPVARTQVKKGE
-415 EVSLVVSSGKYI
+415 EVSLVVSSGQYI
-427 VIEDYVGK
+427 VIENYVGK
-435 SYDTVAAELEEL
+435 DYDSVASQLEDL
-447 GFEVNQESRID
+447 GFDVKKEEKID
-458 ESSKG
+458 EKSKG
-463 TILEQSLEEGEKVD
+463 TILEQSLEVGKKID
-477 PNSTNKTIT
+477 PNSDDKSIT
-486 FVVSQGYQAE
+486 LTVSQGYSAI

-504 ITKAKSILEDAGF
+504 IQKAKSILEEAGF
-517 VVKLSVLDPPT
+517 VVELNVLDPPT

-557 EITLYYYNTK
+557 KITLDYYNTK
-567 PEIPETPTE
+567 PEIPETPAE
-576 NNNTNNTTTTPS
+576 NTPTTPE
-588 TDTPANSQPTTET
+588 TNTPATSQPSENQTITN
-601 STQ
+601 Q

>member
-1 MSQINKIIAGRYQLT
+1 MSLVNKTIAGRYQL
-16 KLIGQGGMADVYEA
+16 KRLIGQGGMADVYEA
-30 EDLILKRTV
+30 EDLILGRTV

-72 IVKIYD
+72 IVEIYD
-78 VGDENDDYYIV
+78 VGDEKDDYYIV

-126 AHSIGIIHRDLKP
+126 AHAIGIIHRDLKP

-228 IPSVRSFNPS
+228 IPSVRAFNPS

-245 IIIKATAKNIKDRY
+245 IIMKATAKNIKDRY
-259 LSASEMLDDL
+259 LSASDMLDDL
-269 NHCLDA
+269 NHCLEA
-275 EHLNDEKISFVYE
+275 EHMNDEKITFDYQ
-288 EDDDLATI
+288 EDEDLATI
-296 VAEDKDFFTQSQP
+296 VADDKDFFTQTHT
-309 HLPVDETEDENEK
+309 HLPIEEEKEEK
-322 PKRSKKKMMFIIGG
+322 PSSRSHKKMVMIIGA
-336 SIIAALV
+336 SVVAVLVILMAL
-343 VLLAIYFLFLQP
+343 YFFVMKP
-355 AQSFEMPDVVN
+355 SQSFEMPDVLN
-366 LKEEEAITLLEQQ
+366 LNKDEAVTLLE
-379 ELKVAD
+379 EKDLKVSD
-385 HITYELSDTVEDG
+385 NITYELSDDVEEG
-398 IVIES
+398 KVISS
-403 DPVAKTMVKKGD
+403 DPVARTQVKKGD
-415 EVSLVVSSGKYI
+415 EVSLVVSSGQYI
-427 VIEDYVGK
+427 VIENYVGK
-435 SYDTVAAELEEL
+435 DYDSVASQLEDL
-447 GFEVNQESRID
+447 GFDVKKEEKID
-458 ESSKG
+458 EKSKG
-463 TILEQSLEEGEKVD
+463 TILEQSLEVGKKID
-477 PNSTNKTIT
+477 PNSDDKSIT
-486 FVVSQGYQAE
+486 LTVSQGYSAV

-504 ITKAKSILEDAGF
+504 IQKAKSILEEAGF
-517 VVKLSVLDPPT
+517 VVELNVLDPPT
-528 SVEEIKTMKINVVER
+528 SVEQIKTMKINVVER

-557 EITLYYYNTK
+557 KITLDYYNTK
-567 PEIPETPTE
+567 PEIPETPAE
-576 NNNTNNTTTTPS
+576 NTPTTPE
-588 TDTPANSQPTTET
+588 TNTPATSQPSENQTITN
-601 STQ
+601 Q

>member
-1 MSQINKIIAGRYQLT
+1 MSMINKKIAGRYQL
-16 KLIGQGGMADVYEA
+16 KRLIGQGGMADVYEA
-30 EDLILKRTV
+30 EDLILGRTV

-72 IVKIYD
+72 IVEIYD
-78 VGDENDDYYIV
+78 VGDEKDDYYIV

-182 IARGEKATAQSDIY
+182 IARGEKASAQSDLY

-245 IIIKATAKNIKDRY
+245 IIMKATAKNIKDRY
-259 LSASEMLDDL
+259 LNASDMLDDL
-269 NHCLDA
+269 NHCLEA
-275 EHLNDEKISFVYE
+275 EHMNDEKITFDYQ
-288 EDDDLATI
+288 EDEDLATI
-296 VAEDKDFFTQSQP
+296 VADDKDFFTQTHT
-309 HLPVDETEDENEK
+309 HLPIEEEKEEK
-322 PKRSKKKMMFIIGG
+322 PSSRSHKKMVMIITA
-336 SIIAALV
+336 SVVAVLVILIAL
-343 VLLAIYFLFLQP
+343 YFFVMKP
-355 AQSFEMPDVVN
+355 SQSFEMPDVLN
-366 LKEEEAITLLEQQ
+366 LNEKEAITLLEQK
-379 ELKVAD
+379 ELKVANN
-385 HITYELSDTVEDG
+385 ITYELSDDVEEG
-398 IVIES
+398 KVISS
-403 DPVAKTMVKKGD
+403 DPVARTQVKKGD
-415 EVSLVVSSGKYI
+415 EVSLVVSSGQYI

-435 SYDTVAAELEEL
+435 NYDSVVSQLKDL
-447 GFEVNQESRID
+447 GFDVKKEEKID
-458 ESSKG
+458 EQSKG
-463 TILEQSLEEGEKVD
+463 TILEQSLDAGEKID
-477 PNSTNKTIT
+477 PNSDNKSIT
-486 FVVSQGYQAE
+486 LTVSQGYSAV

-504 ITKAKSILEDAGF
+504 IQKAKSILEEAGF
-517 VVKLSVLDPPT
+517 VVELNVLEPPT

-543 QSLDAFTTVYKKGE
+543 QSIDAFTTVYKKGE
-557 EITLYYYNTK
+557 KITLDYYNTK
-567 PEIPETPTE
+567 PEIPETPAE
-576 NNNTNNTTTTPS
+576 NTPTTPETNTPATSQPNENQTTT
-588 TDTPANSQPTTET
+588 NE
-601 STQ
+601 

>member
-1 MSQINKIIAGRYQLT
+1 MSLVNKTIAGRYQL
-16 KLIGQGGMADVYEA
+16 KRLIGQGGMADVYEA
-30 EDLILKRTV
+30 EDLILGRTV

-72 IVKIYD
+72 IVEIYD
-78 VGDENDDYYIV
+78 VGDEKDDYYIV

-126 AHSIGIIHRDLKP
+126 AHAIGIIHRDLKP

-228 IPSVRSFNPS
+228 IPSVRAFNPS

-245 IIIKATAKNIKDRY
+245 IIMKATAKNIKDRY
-259 LSASEMLDDL
+259 LSASDMLDDL
-269 NHCLDA
+269 NHCLEA
-275 EHLNDEKISFVYE
+275 EHMNDEKITFDYQ
-288 EDDDLATI
+288 EDEDLATI
-296 VAEDKDFFTQSQP
+296 VADDKDFFTQTHT
-309 HLPVDETEDENEK
+309 HLPIEEEKEEK
-322 PKRSKKKMMFIIGG
+322 PSSRSHKKMVMIIGA
-336 SIIAALV
+336 SVVAVLVILMAL
-343 VLLAIYFLFLQP
+343 YFFVMKP
-355 AQSFEMPDVVN
+355 SQSFEMPDVLN
-366 LKEEEAITLLEQQ
+366 LNKDEAVTLLE
-379 ELKVAD
+379 EKDLKVSD
-385 HITYELSDTVEDG
+385 NITYELSDDVEEG
-398 IVIES
+398 KVISS
-403 DPVAKTMVKKGD
+403 DPVARTQVKKGD
-415 EVSLVVSSGKYI
+415 EVSLVVSSGQYI

-435 SYDTVAAELEEL
+435 DYDSVASQLEDL
-447 GFEVNQESRID
+447 GFEVKKEEKID
-458 ESSKG
+458 EKSKG
-463 TILEQSLEEGEKVD
+463 TILEQSLEVGKKID
-477 PNSTNKTIT
+477 PNSDDKSIT
-486 FVVSQGYQAE
+486 LTVSQGYSAV

-504 ITKAKSILEDAGF
+504 IQKAKSILEEAGF
-517 VVKLSVLDPPT
+517 VVELNVLDPPT
-528 SVEEIKTMKINVVER
+528 SVEEIKTMKINVVEK

-557 EITLYYYNTK
+557 KITLDYYNTK
-567 PEIPETPTE
+567 PEIPETPAE
-576 NNNTNNTTTTPS
+576 NTPTTPE
-588 TDTPANSQPTTET
+588 TNTPATSQPSENQTITN
-601 STQ
+601 Q

>member
-1 MSQINKIIAGRYQLT
+1 MSLVNKTIAGRYQL
-16 KLIGQGGMADVYEA
+16 KRLIGQGGMADVYEA
-30 EDLILKRTV
+30 EDLILGRTV

-72 IVKIYD
+72 IVEIYD
-78 VGDENDDYYIV
+78 VGDEKDDYYIV

-126 AHSIGIIHRDLKP
+126 AHAIGIIHRDLKP

-228 IPSVRSFNPS
+228 IPSVRAFNPS

-245 IIIKATAKNIKDRY
+245 IIMKATAKNIKDRY
-259 LSASEMLDDL
+259 LSASDMLDDL
-269 NHCLDA
+269 NHCLEA
-275 EHLNDEKISFVYE
+275 EHMNDEKITFDYQ
-288 EDDDLATI
+288 EDEDLATI
-296 VAEDKDFFTQSQP
+296 VADDKDFFTQTHT
-309 HLPVDETEDENEK
+309 HLPIEEEKEEK
-322 PKRSKKKMMFIIGG
+322 PSSRSHKKMVMIIGA
-336 SIIAALV
+336 SVVAVLVILMAL
-343 VLLAIYFLFLQP
+343 YFFVMKP
-355 AQSFEMPDVVN
+355 SQSFEMPDVLN
-366 LKEEEAITLLEQQ
+366 LNKDEAVTLLE
-379 ELKVAD
+379 EKDLKVSD
-385 HITYELSDTVEDG
+385 NITYELSDDVEEG
-398 IVIES
+398 KVISS
-403 DPVAKTMVKKGD
+403 DPVARTQVKKGD
-415 EVSLVVSSGKYI
+415 EVSLVVSSGQYI

-435 SYDTVAAELEEL
+435 DYGSVASQLEDL
-447 GFEVNQESRID
+447 GFDVKKEEKID
-458 ESSKG
+458 EKSKG
-463 TILEQSLEEGEKVD
+463 TILEQSLEVGKKID
-477 PNSTNKTIT
+477 PNSDDKSIT
-486 FVVSQGYQAE
+486 LTVSQGYSAV

-504 ITKAKSILEDAGF
+504 IQKAKSILEEAGF
-517 VVKLSVLDPPT
+517 VVELNVLDPPT

-557 EITLYYYNTK
+557 KITLDYYNTK
-567 PEIPETPTE
+567 PEIPETPAE
-576 NNNTNNTTTTPS
+576 NTPTTPE
-588 TDTPANSQPTTET
+588 TNTPATSQPSENQTITN
-601 STQ
+601 Q

>member
-1 MSQINKIIAGRYQLT
+1 MSLVNKTIAGRYQL
-16 KLIGQGGMADVYEA
+16 KRLIGQGGMADVYEA
-30 EDLILKRTV
+30 EDLILGRTV

-72 IVKIYD
+72 IVEIYD
-78 VGDENDDYYIV
+78 VGDEKDDYYIV

-126 AHSIGIIHRDLKP
+126 AHAIGIIHRDLKP

-228 IPSVRSFNPS
+228 IPSVRAFNPS

-245 IIIKATAKNIKDRY
+245 IIMKATAKNIKDRY
-259 LSASEMLDDL
+259 LSASDMLDDL
-269 NHCLDA
+269 NHCLEA
-275 EHLNDEKISFVYE
+275 EHMNDEKITFDYQ
-288 EDDDLATI
+288 EDEDLATI
-296 VAEDKDFFTQSQP
+296 VADDKDFFTQTHT
-309 HLPVDETEDENEK
+309 HLPIEEEKEEK
-322 PKRSKKKMMFIIGG
+322 PSSRSHKKMVMIIGA
-336 SIIAALV
+336 SVVAVLVILMAL
-343 VLLAIYFLFLQP
+343 YFFVMKP
-355 AQSFEMPDVVN
+355 SQSFEMPDVLN
-366 LKEEEAITLLEQQ
+366 LNKDEAVTLLE
-379 ELKVAD
+379 EKDLKVSD
-385 HITYELSDTVEDG
+385 NITYELSDDVEEG
-398 IVIES
+398 KVISS
-403 DPVAKTMVKKGD
+403 DPVARTQVKKGD
-415 EVSLVVSSGKYI
+415 EVSLVVSSGQYI

-435 SYDTVAAELEEL
+435 DYDSVASQLEDL
-447 GFEVNQESRID
+447 GFEVKKEEKID
-458 ESSKG
+458 EKSKG
-463 TILEQSLEEGEKVD
+463 TILEQSLEVGKKID
-477 PNSTNKTIT
+477 PNSDDKSIT
-486 FVVSQGYQAE
+486 LTVSQGYSAV

-504 ITKAKSILEDAGF
+504 IQKAKSILEEAGF
-517 VVKLSVLDPPT
+517 VVELNVLDPPT

-557 EITLYYYNTK
+557 KITLDYYNTK
-567 PEIPETPTE
+567 PEIPETPAE
-576 NNNTNNTTTTPS
+576 NTPTTPE
-588 TDTPANSQPTTET
+588 TNTPATSQPSENQTITN
-601 STQ
+601 Q

>member
-1 MSQINKIIAGRYQLT
+1 MSLVNKTIAGRYQL
-16 KLIGQGGMADVYEA
+16 KRLIGQGGMADVYEA
-30 EDLILKRTV
+30 EDLILGRTV

-72 IVKIYD
+72 IVEIYD
-78 VGDENDDYYIV
+78 VGDEKDDYYIV

-126 AHSIGIIHRDLKP
+126 AHAIGIIHRDLKP

-228 IPSVRSFNPS
+228 IPSVRAFNPS

-245 IIIKATAKNIKDRY
+245 IIMKATAKNIKDRY
-259 LSASEMLDDL
+259 LSASDMLDDL
-269 NHCLDA
+269 NHCLEA
-275 EHLNDEKISFVYE
+275 EHMNDEKITFDYQ
-288 EDDDLATI
+288 EDEDLATI
-296 VAEDKDFFTQSQP
+296 VADDKDFFTQTHT
-309 HLPVDETEDENEK
+309 HLPIEEEKEEK
-322 PKRSKKKMMFIIGG
+322 PSSRSHKKMVMIIGA
-336 SIIAALV
+336 SVVAVLVILMAL
-343 VLLAIYFLFLQP
+343 YFFVMKP
-355 AQSFEMPDVVN
+355 SQSFEMPDVLN
-366 LKEEEAITLLEQQ
+366 LNKDEAVTLLE
-379 ELKVAD
+379 EKDLKVSD
-385 HITYELSDTVEDG
+385 NITYELSDDVEEG
-398 IVIES
+398 KVISS
-403 DPVAKTMVKKGD
+403 DPVARTQVKKGD
-415 EVSLVVSSGKYI
+415 EVSLVVSSGQYI
-427 VIEDYVGK
+427 VIENYVGK
-435 SYDTVAAELEEL
+435 DYDSVASQLEDL
-447 GFEVNQESRID
+447 GFDVKKEEKID
-458 ESSKG
+458 EKSKG
-463 TILEQSLEEGEKVD
+463 TILEQSLEVNKKID
-477 PNSTNKTIT
+477 PNSDDKSIT
-486 FVVSQGYQAE
+486 LTVSQGYSAV

-504 ITKAKSILEDAGF
+504 IQKAKSILEEAGF
-517 VVKLSVLDPPT
+517 VVELNVLDPPT
-528 SVEEIKTMKINVVER
+528 SVEEIKTMKINVVEK

-557 EITLYYYNTK
+557 KITLDYYNTK
-567 PEIPETPTE
+567 PEIPETPAE
-576 NNNTNNTTTTPS
+576 NTPTTPE
-588 TDTPANSQPTTET
+588 TNTPATSQPSENQTITN
-601 STQ
+601 Q

>member
-1 MSQINKIIAGRYQLT
+1 MSLVNKTIAGRYQL
-16 KLIGQGGMADVYEA
+16 KRLIGQGGMADVYEA
-30 EDLILKRTV
+30 EDLILGRTV

-72 IVKIYD
+72 IVEIYD
-78 VGDENDDYYIV
+78 VGDEKDDYYIV

-126 AHSIGIIHRDLKP
+126 AHAIGIIHRDLKP

-228 IPSVRSFNPS
+228 IPSVRAFNPS

-245 IIIKATAKNIKDRY
+245 IIMKATAKNIKDRY
-259 LSASEMLDDL
+259 LSASDMLDDL
-269 NHCLDA
+269 NHCLEA
-275 EHLNDEKISFVYE
+275 EHMNDEKITFDYQ
-288 EDDDLATI
+288 EDEDLATI
-296 VAEDKDFFTQSQP
+296 VADDKDFFTQTHT
-309 HLPVDETEDENEK
+309 HLPIEEEKEEK
-322 PKRSKKKMMFIIGG
+322 PSSRSHKKMVMIIGA
-336 SIIAALV
+336 SVVAVLVILMAL
-343 VLLAIYFLFLQP
+343 YFFVMKP
-355 AQSFEMPDVVN
+355 SQSFEMPDVLN
-366 LKEEEAITLLEQQ
+366 LNKDEAVTLLE
-379 ELKVAD
+379 EKDLKVSD
-385 HITYELSDTVEDG
+385 NITYELSDDVEEG
-398 IVIES
+398 KVISS
-403 DPVAKTMVKKGD
+403 DPVARTQVKKGD
-415 EVSLVVSSGKYI
+415 EVSLVVSSGQYI

-435 SYDTVAAELEEL
+435 DYDSVASQLEDL
-447 GFEVNQESRID
+447 GFDVKKEEKID
-458 ESSKG
+458 EKSKG
-463 TILEQSLEEGEKVD
+463 TILEQSLEVGKKID
-477 PNSTNKTIT
+477 PNSDDKSIT
-486 FVVSQGYQAE
+486 LTVSQGYSAV

-504 ITKAKSILEDAGF
+504 IQKARSILEEAGF
-517 VVKLSVLDPPT
+517 VVELNVLDPPT
-528 SVEEIKTMKINVVER
+528 SVEEIKTMKINVVEK

-557 EITLYYYNTK
+557 KITLDYYNTK
-567 PEIPETPTE
+567 PEIPETPAE
-576 NNNTNNTTTTPS
+576 NTPTTPE
-588 TDTPANSQPTTET
+588 TNTPATSQPSENQTITN
-601 STQ
+601 Q

>member
-1 MSQINKIIAGRYQLT
+1 MSLVNKTIAGRYQL
-16 KLIGQGGMADVYEA
+16 KRLIGQGGMADVYEA
-30 EDLILKRTV
+30 EDLILGRTV

-72 IVKIYD
+72 IVEIYD
-78 VGDENDDYYIV
+78 VGDEKDDYYIV

-126 AHSIGIIHRDLKP
+126 AHAIGIIHRDLKP

-228 IPSVRSFNPS
+228 IPSVRAFNPS

-245 IIIKATAKNIKDRY
+245 IIMKATAKNIKDRY
-259 LSASEMLDDL
+259 LSASDMLDDL
-269 NHCLDA
+269 NHCLEA
-275 EHLNDEKISFVYE
+275 EHMNDEKITFDYQ
-288 EDDDLATI
+288 EDEDLATI
-296 VAEDKDFFTQSQP
+296 VADDKDFFTQTHT
-309 HLPVDETEDENEK
+309 HLPIEEEKEEK
-322 PKRSKKKMMFIIGG
+322 PSSRSHKKMVMIIGA
-336 SIIAALV
+336 SVVAVLVILMAL
-343 VLLAIYFLFLQP
+343 YFFVMKP
-355 AQSFEMPDVVN
+355 SQSFEMPDVLN
-366 LKEEEAITLLEQQ
+366 LNKDEAVTLLE
-379 ELKVAD
+379 EKDLKVSD
-385 HITYELSDTVEDG
+385 NITYELSDDVEEG
-398 IVIES
+398 KVISS
-403 DPVAKTMVKKGD
+403 DPVARTQVKKGD
-415 EVSLVVSSGKYI
+415 EVSLVVSSGQYI

-435 SYDTVAAELEEL
+435 DYDSVASQLEDL
-447 GFEVNQESRID
+447 GFDVKKEEKID
-458 ESSKG
+458 EKSKG
-463 TILEQSLEEGEKVD
+463 TILEQSLEVGKKID
-477 PNSTNKTIT
+477 PNSDDKSIT
-486 FVVSQGYQAE
+486 LTVSQGYSAV

-504 ITKAKSILEDAGF
+504 IQKAKSILEEAGF
-517 VVKLSVLDPPT
+517 VVELNVLDPPT

-557 EITLYYYNTK
+557 KITLDYYNTK
-567 PEIPETPTE
+567 PEIPETPAE
-576 NNNTNNTTTTPS
+576 NTPTTPE
-588 TDTPANSQPTTET
+588 TNTPATSQPSENQTITN
-601 STQ
+601 Q

>member
-1 MSQINKIIAGRYQLT
+1 MSLVNKTIAGRYQL
-16 KLIGQGGMADVYEA
+16 KRLIGQGGMADVYEA
-30 EDLILKRTV
+30 EDLILGRTV

-72 IVKIYD
+72 IVEIYD
-78 VGDENDDYYIV
+78 VGDEKDDYYIV

-126 AHSIGIIHRDLKP
+126 AHAIGIIHRDLKP

-228 IPSVRSFNPS
+228 IPSVRAFNPS

-245 IIIKATAKNIKDRY
+245 IIMKATAKNIKDRY
-259 LSASEMLDDL
+259 LSVSDMLDDL
-269 NHCLDA
+269 NHCLEA
-275 EHLNDEKISFVYE
+275 EHMNDEKITFDYQ
-288 EDDDLATI
+288 EDEDLATI
-296 VAEDKDFFTQSQP
+296 VADDKDFFTQTHT
-309 HLPVDETEDENEK
+309 HLPIEEEKEEK
-322 PKRSKKKMMFIIGG
+322 PSSRSHKKMVMIIGA
-336 SIIAALV
+336 SVVAVLVILMAL
-343 VLLAIYFLFLQP
+343 YFFVMKP
-355 AQSFEMPDVVN
+355 SQSFEMPDVLN
-366 LKEEEAITLLEQQ
+366 LNKDEAVTLLE
-379 ELKVAD
+379 EKDLKVSD
-385 HITYELSDTVEDG
+385 NITYELSDDVEEG
-398 IVIES
+398 KVISS
-403 DPVAKTMVKKGD
+403 DPVARTQVKKGE
-415 EVSLVVSSGKYI
+415 EVSLVVSSGQYI
-427 VIEDYVGK
+427 VIENYVGK
-435 SYDTVAAELEEL
+435 DYDSVASQLEDL
-447 GFEVNQESRID
+447 GFDVKKEEKID
-458 ESSKG
+458 EKSKG
-463 TILEQSLEEGEKVD
+463 TILEQSLEVGKKID
-477 PNSTNKTIT
+477 PNSDDKSIT
-486 FVVSQGYQAE
+486 LTVSQGYSAV

-504 ITKAKSILEDAGF
+504 IQKAKSILEEAGF
-517 VVKLSVLDPPT
+517 VVELNVLDPPT

-557 EITLYYYNTK
+557 KITLDYYNTK
-567 PEIPETPTE
+567 PEIPETPAE
-576 NNNTNNTTTTPS
+576 NTPTTPE
-588 TDTPANSQPTTET
+588 TNTPATSQPSENQTITN
-601 STQ
+601 Q

>member
-1 MSQINKIIAGRYQLT
+1 MSLVNKTIAGRYQL
-16 KLIGQGGMADVYEA
+16 KRLIGQGGMADVYEA
-30 EDLILKRTV
+30 EDLILGRTV

-72 IVKIYD
+72 IVEIYD
-78 VGDENDDYYIV
+78 VGDEKDDYYIV

-126 AHSIGIIHRDLKP
+126 AHAIGIIHRDLKP

-228 IPSVRSFNPS
+228 IPSVRAFNPS

-245 IIIKATAKNIKDRY
+245 IIMKATAKNIKDRY
-259 LSASEMLDDL
+259 LSASDMLDDL
-269 NHCLDA
+269 NHCLEA
-275 EHLNDEKISFVYE
+275 EHMNDEKITFDYQ
-288 EDDDLATI
+288 EDEDLATI
-296 VAEDKDFFTQSQP
+296 VADDKDFFTQTHT
-309 HLPVDETEDENEK
+309 HLPIEEEKEEK
-322 PKRSKKKMMFIIGG
+322 PSSRSHKKMVMIIGA
-336 SIIAALV
+336 SVVAVLVILMAL
-343 VLLAIYFLFLQP
+343 YFFVMKP
-355 AQSFEMPDVVN
+355 SQSFEMPDVLN
-366 LKEEEAITLLEQQ
+366 LNKDEAVTLLE
-379 ELKVAD
+379 EKDLKVSD
-385 HITYELSDTVEDG
+385 NITYELSDDVEEG
-398 IVIES
+398 KVISS
-403 DPVAKTMVKKGD
+403 DPVARTQVKKGN
-415 EVSLVVSSGKYI
+415 EVSLVVSSGQYI

-435 SYDTVAAELEEL
+435 DYDSVASQLEDL
-447 GFEVNQESRID
+447 GFDVKKEEKID
-458 ESSKG
+458 EKSKG
-463 TILEQSLEEGEKVD
+463 TILEQSLEVGKKID
-477 PNSTNKTIT
+477 PNSDDKSIT
-486 FVVSQGYQAE
+486 LTVSQGYSAV

-504 ITKAKSILEDAGF
+504 IQKAKSILEEAGF
-517 VVKLSVLDPPT
+517 VVELNVLDPPT

-557 EITLYYYNTK
+557 KITLDYYNTK
-567 PEIPETPTE
+567 PEIPETPAE
-576 NNNTNNTTTTPS
+576 NTPTTPE
-588 TDTPANSQPTTET
+588 TNTPATSQPSENQTITN
-601 STQ
+601 Q